1 MIAAD
6 SSVLVPA
13 LLDSHEFHAACH
25 ESAGL
30 VDAAIGHALVETYAV
45 LTRLPQPY
53 TVPPLQ
59 AAAAVRTYAT
69 NTLVLSGD
77 EVSNALV
84 RFGAL
89 RAAGGASYD
98 ALIAATALRYGAT
111 LLTRDER
118 AAATYERVGVDV
130 TWVST

>member
-13 LLDSHEFHAACH
+13 ILASHEFHDACH

-30 VDAAIGHALVETYAV
+30 IDAAIGHALIETYAV

-53 TVPPLQ
+53 TVSPVHAS
-59 AAAAVRTYAT
+59 AALRSYGGD
-69 NTLVLSGD
+69 VLMVPGD
-77 EVSNALV
+77 ELMDTLD
-84 RFGAL
+84 RFAGA
-89 RAAGGASYD
+89 RVTGGATFD
-98 ALIAATALRYGAT
+98 AVIAATAAHHGAT

-118 AAATYERVGVDV
+118 AANVYERLGVEI
-130 TWVST
+130 TWVAT

>member
-13 LLDSHEFHAACH
+13 LMESHEFHAACH

-30 VDAAIGHALVETYAV
+30 IDAAIGHALVEAYAV

-53 TVPPLQ
+53 TVPPVQ

-69 NTLVLSGD
+69 NTLVLPGD
-77 EVSNALV
+77 EVANALD
-84 RFGAL
+84 RFGT
-89 RAAGGASYD
+89 RRVAGGASYD
-98 ALIAATALRYGAT
+98 ALIAATASRYGAT

-118 AAATYERVGVDV
+118 AAAVYELVGVDV

>member
-13 LLDSHEFHAACH
+13 LLESHEFHAACH

-30 VDAAIGHALVETYAV
+30 IDAAIGHALVETYAV

-59 AAAAVRTYAT
+59 AAAAVRTYAV
-69 NTLVLSGD
+69 NTLALPGN
-77 EVSNALV
+77 EVSGALE
-84 RFGAL
+84 RFGSL
-89 RAAGGASYD
+89 RVAGGAVYD
-98 ALIAATALRYGAT
+98 ALVAATASRYGAT

-118 AAATYERVGVDV
+118 AAAVYERAGVDV

>member
-13 LLDSHEFHAACH
+13 LLTSHEFHQACH

-30 VDAAIGHALVETYAV
+30 IDSAIGHALVETYAV

-53 TVPPLQ
+53 TVPPGH
-59 AAAAVRTYAT
+59 ASTAVRSYSS
-69 NTLVLSGD
+69 NTLVLQGD
-77 EVSNALV
+77 EVADAID
-84 RFGAL
+84 RFVLA
-89 RAAGGASYD
+89 RASGGASYD
-98 ALIAATALRYGAT
+98 ALIAVTAKQHAAT

-118 AAATYERVGVDV
+118 AAEVYDRVGADV
-130 TWVST
+130 RWVST